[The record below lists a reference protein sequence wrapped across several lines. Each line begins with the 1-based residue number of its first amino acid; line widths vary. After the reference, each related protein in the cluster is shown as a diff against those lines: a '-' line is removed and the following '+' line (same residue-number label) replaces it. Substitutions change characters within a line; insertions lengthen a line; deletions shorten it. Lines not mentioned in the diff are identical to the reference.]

1 MARWF
6 AHEIQYR
13 SASCGWAIIFALSL
27 LLIEAAPVLSQG
39 QPSAP
44 QAQPLQGGF
53 APPNQQ
59 PNQAPAQPNQ
69 GQSEPPAQGAPQP
82 EAAKKPGNMFDAIGR
97 WWDKSAADLKR
108 SIDDNNAKWKQSVDE
123 NNAKWKQSVD
133 ESNAKWRQGVEENN
147 AKWRELNAANE
158 KAAKEAAAASREA
171 AEALRNLSNI
181 RIVEGR
187 QVCETAANGSPD
199 CQTAAEVFCKSKGFA
214 TGKSADITTTRKCS
228 MRSIIQRDERE
239 CKVET
244 VMIKAACQ

>member
-1 MARWF
+1 MA
-6 AHEIQYR
+6 
-13 SASCGWAIIFALSL
+13 FALSL
-27 LLIEAAPVLSQG
+27 LLIEVAPAFSQG
-39 QPSAP
+39 QPPAP
-44 QAQPLQGGF
+44 QAQPPQGSF

-59 PNQAPAQPNQ
+59 PNPIPGQPNPAPIDQPAQ
-69 GQSEPPAQGAPQP
+69 SAPPP
-82 EAAKKPGNMFDAIGR
+82 EAAAKPPTKPGNMLDAIGR
-97 WWDKSAADLKR
+97 WWDKSATDLKR

-133 ESNAKWRQGVEENN
+133 ESNAKWRQGVEDNN

-171 AEALRNLSNI
+171 AEAFRNLSNI

-187 QVCETAANGSPD
+187 QVCEPAANGSPD
-199 CQTAAEVFCKSKGFA
+199 CQTAAEVLCKSKGFA

-228 MRSIIQRDERE
+228 MRSILQRDERE